1 MRALITGASSGIGR
15 DLAINLAKEG
25 YDIVIVARSV
35 DKLNELKDEIDKL
48 NLNRNIDVVQKD
60 LSNVDNCKS
69 LYEQYKNQIDL
80 LINNAGFGTYG
91 KFEDV
96 DLGTELRL
104 IDTNISAVHVLT
116 KLFLKDMKEKNKGQ
130 ILNVAS
136 IAGFLPGPLMSAY
149 YASKAYV
156 IRLSQGIKEEL
167 RKDKSNVSISV
178 LCPGPVDTNFN
189 NVAKVKFNSKPLTS
203 EYVAKYTIKKLKKKK
218 FYIIPGYAVR
228 ALRHICKILPDNL
241 MASFAYSHTESKK

>member
-25 YDIVIVARSV
+25 YDLVIVARSK
-35 DKLNELKDEIDKL
+35 DKLNELKSEISKL
-48 NLNRNIDVVQKD
+48 NINRSVDVVQKD
-60 LSNVDNCKS
+60 LSDVDNCKE
-69 LYEQYKNQIDL
+69 LYKQYKSQIDL

-96 DLGTELRL
+96 DLDTEVQL
-104 IDTNISAVHVLT
+104 INTNISAVHILT
-116 KLFLKDMKEKNKGQ
+116 KLFLKDMKEKNSGQ

-167 RKDKSNVSISV
+167 KKEKSNVSISI

-189 NVAKVKFNSKPLTS
+189 TVAKVKFNSKPLTS
-203 EYVAKYTIKKLKKKK
+203 EYVAKYTVERLKKKK
-218 FYIIPGYAVR
+218 FYIIPGSSVR
-228 ALRHICKILPDNL
+228 ALRHICKILPDNV
-241 MASFAYSHTESKK
+241 MAGFAYSHTESKK